1 MYTYKHP
8 HPSVTADCIVF
19 ARGKQPGVLLIER
32 GHDPYKGCWAI
43 PGGFMN
49 IDETTRHAAARELA
63 EETGLTIQ
71 EEDLKPVGLF
81 DGTDRDPRER
91 VLSMAYYTVIDT
103 EREVAGD
110 DDAAKAGWFAIDN
123 LPQLAFDHKQII
135 AAAIDL
141 LKRKP

>member
-1 MYTYKHP
+1 M
-8 HPSVTADCIVF
+8 
-19 ARGKQPGVLLIER
+19 
-32 GHDPYKGCWAI
+32 
-43 PGGFMN
+43 
-49 IDETTRHAAARELA
+49 
-63 EETGLTIQ
+63 
-71 EEDLKPVGLF
+71 GLF